1 MVWKI
6 FLFILLAFVS
16 VAGVA
21 FPIVPVPHTWYE
33 FPLIPGLK
41 ENAKII
47 FFHVPTAWLAVVAF
61 LMSTIYSFKYLRYKN
76 LDDDVKSYAAAQLG
90 IIFTILATITGAV
103 WAKFAWGSF
112 WSWDPRQTSIFALLL
127 IYGAWFALRSSI
139 ESEEKKATLSA
150 VYSIIAF
157 LTVPFFVFI
166 MPRIMLGLHPGAEE
180 IDPSKGQVVQSSSP
194 VIDFK
199 MNANMELIF
208 FLSLIGFT
216 VLYFWMW
223 RLGYKSIMYR
233 DRINKHSIRNNI
245 ARLIPISK
253 QQRYLYRCNNCS
265 YCLDRYFFIPV
276 QFR

>member
-1 MVWKI
+1 MAWKI

-47 FFHVPTAWLAVVAF
+47 FFHVPTAWLSVVAF
-61 LMSTIYSFKYLRYKN
+61 LMSTIYSFKYLKNKN
-76 LDDDVKSYAAAQLG
+76 LDDDAKSYAAAQLG
-90 IIFTILATITGAV
+90 IIFTVLATVTGAV

-180 IDPSKGQVVQSSSP
+180 IDPSKGRIVQSSSP
-194 VIDFK
+194 VVDFK
-199 MNANMELIF
+199 MNANMQLIF

-216 VLYFWMW
+216 ILYFWMW
-223 RLGYKSIMYR
+223 QLGYKSILYK
-233 DRINKHSIRNNI
+233 DRINKHSIR
-245 ARLIPISK
+245 
-253 QQRYLYRCNNCS
+253 
-265 YCLDRYFFIPV
+265 D
-276 QFR
+276 